1 MSDPTVSELFAED
14 GPLARALPGYRVRTQ
29 QAEMAQAV
37 AETIAERG
45 TLVAEAGTG
54 TGKTYAYLGPALLA
68 GGKVLVSTGTRTL
81 QDQLFQR
88 DLPQIARALTVPVVA
103 AMLKGRGNYVCHLHL
118 ERTNDDERAL
128 KSRAE
133 ISQLRAITLFAQRT
147 RTGDRAELPE
157 VPDNADIWQ
166 RVTSTRDNCLGG
178 DCPHLRECFVVK
190 ARKAA
195 QEADVVVVNHALFMA
210 DLVLKDEGISELLP
224 AADVVIFDEAHQL
237 PGVATRF
244 LGEVVST
251 HQVAEFARDVMAMG
265 HTHARENADW
275 VTLVQPVEQA
285 ARDLRLA
292 CSRIDRMPG
301 QRSAFHALPE
311 PHAFDEAVRA
321 TRLAV
326 AHLSR
331 IVAAVRER
339 HPDLELLARR
349 GLELLTRL
357 QRWGGDM
364 PGAAIVPPLVPAD
377 SPTPPLAGEG
387 AVADEAPAEVQAAP
401 AHTPDVPDA
410 SASAPESAWEERP
423 ATPQAD
429 DDGWVRWVET
439 TQSHVRLHSA
449 PLSVARIFSRY
460 RPAGQAW
467 IMASATLS
475 VRGDFTHFTRQLGL
489 FDARTGSWESPFDY
503 AANGLLFVP
512 QGLPAPNEADFT
524 PRFVEALLPALEAS
538 QGSALILCTTLR
550 AVDRVASL
558 LAEAFAERG
567 WDWPLL
573 RQGERGRGE
582 LLESLRT
589 RAHAVLVGSASFWEG
604 IDVPGNALTLVAI
617 DKLPF
622 APPDDPVIEA
632 RIRACK
638 QEGGNPF
645 FQYQLPDAAIA
656 LKQGAGR
663 LIRTEDDWGVL
674 MVGDRRLVEKPY
686 GKLLWRG
693 LPPFTRTRN
702 TEDVQAFF
710 AERKTGEGKTAASSA
725 VADGDAARAL
735 ITS

>member
-14 GPLARALPGYRVRTQ
+14 GPLARAIPGYRVRAQ
-29 QAEMAQAV
+29 QAQMAQAV

-103 AMLKGRGNYVCHLHL
+103 SMLKGRGNYVCHLHL
-118 ERTNDDERAL
+118 ERTNEDERAL

-166 RVTSTRDNCLGG
+166 RVTSTRDNCLGA
-178 DCPHLRECFVVK
+178 DCPHFRECFVVK

-210 DLVLKDEGISELLP
+210 DLALKDEGISELLP

-251 HQVAEFARDVMAMG
+251 HQVLEFARDVMAMG

-292 CSRIDRMPG
+292 CNRIDRMPG

-321 TRLAV
+321 TRLSV

-357 QRWGGDM
+357 QRWGGDL
-364 PGAAIVPPLVPAD
+364 PGAAVVPPL
-377 SPTPPLAGEG
+377 TPPAAAEG
-387 AVADEAPAEVQAAP
+387 DTPPEAL
-401 AHTPDVPDA
+401 PDA
-410 SASAPESAWEERP
+410 TSPPEAAADPVPKASSPESAWDERP
-423 ATPQAD
+423 NAPPGE

-489 FDARTGSWESPFDY
+489 YDARTGSWESPFDY

-524 PRFVEALLPALEAS
+524 TRFVEVLLPALEAS
-538 QGSALILCTTLR
+538 EGSALILCTTLR

-589 RAHAVLVGSASFWEG
+589 RPHAVLVGSASFWEG

-674 MVGDRRLVEKPY
+674 LVGDRRLVEKPY

-710 AERKTGEGKTAASSA
+710 AERKGGEGKAAASSA
-725 VADGDAARAL
+725 VTDGDAAQAL